1 MLNED
6 DEYYIVEL
14 LYKLTFDRTSSLN
27 GSSTDE
33 LDVIVIIKQTNHV
46 VVSIIGGLIILQLAP

>member
-27 GSSTDE
+27 GSSNDE
-33 LDVIVIIKQTNHV
+33 LDVIVIFEQTNHV